1 MRINLELARS
11 HGLEIDI
18 QRKGKDD
25 FLTINPIE
33 GQRIESLQAVHKELV
48 EVFGVNSREAEG
60 LTDDFYGVIHTY
72 LIWAKLKD
80 LDERGRV
87 D

>member
-18 QRKGKDD
+18 QRDGKDEILCIQPMD
-25 FLTINPIE
+25 

-48 EVFGVNSREAEG
+48 DVFGVNSREAEG
-60 LTDDFYGVIHTY
+60 LTDDFYGVIHMY
-72 LIWAKLKD
+72 LIWAKLKE
-80 LDERGRV
+80 LDRSE
-87 D
+87 